1 MVMEWY
7 SWVGLILMPVVIVGY
22 LIWKKK
28 KYS

>member
-7 SWVGLILMPVVIVGY
+7 SWLGLILLPVVIILYMV
-22 LIWKKK
+22 WKKK